1 MTNDERPWVLGAHL
15 GVLLGLGVGSFLV
28 PLFVY
33 LAKKGQSDII
43 DAHAKASLNFQL
55 SMLLYTFIAGIAIF
69 IVIGIPFLFILPLV
83 NLICIILATIE
94 ADKGNLFKY
103 PITITFVR

>member
-33 LAKKGQSDII
+33 LAKKGQSD
-43 DAHAKASLNFQL
+43 SN
-55 SMLLYTFIAGIAIF
+55 
-69 IVIGIPFLFILPLV
+69 
-83 NLICIILATIE
+83 
-94 ADKGNLFKY
+94 
-103 PITITFVR
+103 